1 MNVNTAIKIL
11 NISPNE
17 INIKNVKQ
25 HFREMALK
33 THPDKTNT
41 NIKSET
47 KHKFTE
53 VKEAYDTLLKHIE
66 KNGEIY
72 SQDDD
77 NNMNLDD
84 IIKMV
89 VIMKETFVS
98 FLNKN
103 MYDTYHLLP
112 SIDQL
117 FNKEVFF
124 DKEHSL
130 YIPLW
135 HYEITFEDVKRR
147 YIIKPK
153 VADNIFI
160 EGNNDIHV
168 NLHIDNYKQRIGNN
182 IVFNVGEKS
191 FSIKLD
197 ENIIENKMIVLYNQ
211 GIPIINNKNIYD
223 YSFLS
228 NIIIHVSF

>member
-1 MNVNTAIKIL
+1 
-11 NISPNE
+11 
-17 INIKNVKQ
+17 
-25 HFREMALK
+25 
-33 THPDKTNT
+33 
-41 NIKSET
+41 
-47 KHKFTE
+47 
-53 VKEAYDTLLKHIE
+53 
-66 KNGEIY
+66 
-72 SQDDD
+72 
-77 NNMNLDD
+77 
-84 IIKMV
+84 MV

-103 MYDTYHLLP
+103 MYDTYQLLP

-223 YSFLS
+223 CSFLS

>member
-25 HFREMALK
+25 HFRIMALK
-33 THPDKTNT
+33 THPDKINT

-103 MYDTYHLLP
+103 MYDTYQLLP

-135 HYEITFEDVKRR
+135 HYEISFEDVKRR

-168 NLHIDNYKQRIGNN
+168 NLHIDNYKERIGNN
-182 IVFNVGEKS
+182 IVFNVGKKS

-223 YSFLS
+223 CSYLS

>member
-1 MNVNTAIKIL
+1 
-11 NISPNE
+11 
-17 INIKNVKQ
+17 
-25 HFREMALK
+25 MALK
-33 THPDKTNT
+33 THPDKINT

-103 MYDTYHLLP
+103 MYDTYQLLP

-117 FNKEVFF
+117 FNKEVF
-124 DKEHSL
+124 
-130 YIPLW
+130 W
-135 HYEITFEDVKRR
+135 
-147 YIIKPK
+147 KP
-153 VADNIFI
+153 
-160 EGNNDIHV
+160 
-168 NLHIDNYKQRIGNN
+168 
-182 IVFNVGEKS
+182 S
-191 FSIKLD
+191 
-197 ENIIENKMIVLYNQ
+197 
-211 GIPIINNKNIYD
+211 
-223 YSFLS
+223 
-228 NIIIHVSF
+228 

>member
-33 THPDKTNT
+33 THPDKRSTNV
-41 NIKSET
+41 KSET

-103 MYDTYHLLP
+103 MYDTYQLLP

-223 YSFLS
+223 CSFLS

>member
-11 NISPNE
+11 NIPPNE

-33 THPDKTNT
+33 THPDKTST
-41 NIKSET
+41 NVKSET

-103 MYDTYHLLP
+103 MYDTYQLLP

-147 YIIKPK
+147 YIIKPN

-197 ENIIENKMIVLYNQ
+197 ENIIENKMVVLYNQ

-223 YSFLS
+223 CSFLS